1 MRYNKRATVIRT
13 VEFNT
18 PLGLEEET
26 VTETLPCYSQNI
38 SLDEA
43 AGIYGGRLRE
53 TLKLHFQRQ
62 LEGVDR
68 VFYEAKPYDVIATRK
83 HRRTTVLYLER
94 SGHYAK

>member
-18 PLGLEEET
+18 PLGMEEENI
-26 VTETLPCYSQNI
+26 TETLPCYTQNV
-38 SLDEA
+38 SLDEV

-53 TLKLHFQRQ
+53 SLKLHFQQ
-62 LEGVDR
+62 VLENVDR
-68 VFYEAKPYDVIATRK
+68 VFYDAKPYDVVATRK
-83 HRRTTVLYLER
+83 HKRTTVLYLER